1 MQSIGVIGLGI
12 MGLACARQL
21 EQAGFSVCGYD
32 PFEPAAERAK
42 AAGITTYSQ
51 PKDVAAASD
60 LVILFVPG
68 PADTEEVVLGKS
80 GLRAGIRPGCLI
92 ANMSTVDPGV
102 NIRLGNILEKDG
114 VLFMDTPVLGGPAGV
129 GHWAFAV
136 GGTDEALEKI
146 MPVLIALGGDRDRVF
161 HVGPL
166 GHGNKLKLLNNMM
179 LGAINACAAETMA
192 LAERMGLTQK
202 TLTDVAIAAKGR
214 ILSDVYVEIGKRI
227 SENRYDEPTFTL
239 EMLTKDNQLCL
250 DMASA
255 YNAPL
260 VLGAAIDSINKMAMA
275 QGFGKQDHACAWKA
289 IRGSWKQAE

>member
-1 MQSIGVIGLGI
+1 MQSIGIIGLGI

-21 EQAGFSVCGYD
+21 EQASFSVCGYD

-42 AAGITTYSQ
+42 AAGVTTYHHPQ
-51 PKDVAAASD
+51 DVAAASD
-60 LVILFVPG
+60 VVILFVPG
-68 PADTEEVVLGKS
+68 PVDAEQVVLGEK
-80 GLRAGIRPGCLI
+80 GLRAGLRPGCLI

-102 NIRLGNILEKDG
+102 NIRLGTLLEKDG

-136 GGTDEALEKI
+136 GGTDEALEKV
-146 MPVLIALGGDRDRVF
+146 MPVLVALGGDRKRVF

-192 LAERMGLTQK
+192 LAERMGLSQK
-202 TLTDVAIAAKGR
+202 TLTDVAVAAKGR

-227 SENRYDEPTFTL
+227 SEARYDEPTFSL
-239 EMLTKDNQLCL
+239 NMLMKDNQLCL
-250 DMASA
+250 NMANE

-260 VLGAAIDSINKMAMA
+260 VLGNAVNYINKMAVA
-275 QGFGKQDHACAWKA
+275 QGLGTQDHACVWKS
-289 IRGSWKQAE
+289 ISRNWKQSE